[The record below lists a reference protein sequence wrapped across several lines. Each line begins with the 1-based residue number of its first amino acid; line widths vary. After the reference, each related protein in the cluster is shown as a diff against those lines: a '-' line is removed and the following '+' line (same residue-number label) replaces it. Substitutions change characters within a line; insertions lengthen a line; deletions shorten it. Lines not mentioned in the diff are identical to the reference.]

1 MWYTSSTQL
10 TYNRIFNFAV
20 GVRGGGKTFNSLK
33 ECIEKHL
40 KEKKSGKAWEFIY
53 LRRRVVD
60 LDDACNGSKDSGDLF
75 ADIRAKG
82 FFPEH
87 ELKVVSDKSG
97 GYNFYCDG
105 KIMGYG
111 KALSTAASRRSTSKP
126 NVKRIIYDEF
136 LIDNTAGST
145 QRYLNNGDEM
155 FLFNNFYETI
165 ARGRDIPVLFIG
177 NAFSMVNPYF
187 LSLNITNSLR
197 SVNIEDNKVYKG
209 KAWTVVFWKDEEF
222 IEERSKTQFF
232 QATEGTEFSKHA
244 FGNSFYLDRVDFIK
258 KRPKDTEHQF
268 SLVYL
273 GKTYGVWVDWEKG
286 KYFVS
291 TKGANTSRD
300 KTISMSLSDNKP
312 NNVSIRR
319 YRNMPFMKAFRM
331 AADNNSIF
339 YDSQEAFNMMSEII
353 YLLKTIT

>member
-1 MWYTSSTQL
+1 MWYTSTKQL

-40 KEKKSGKAWEFIY
+40 KEKKAGREWEFIY

-60 LDDACNGSKDSGDLF
+60 LDDACAGSKGSGDLF
-75 ADIRAKG
+75 ADLRAKG
-82 FFPEH
+82 YFNEH

-105 KIMGYG
+105 VIMGYG
-111 KALSTAASRRSTSKP
+111 KALSTASSRRSASKP
-126 NVKRIIYDEF
+126 YVKRILFDEF
-136 LIDNTAGST
+136 LIDDT
-145 QRYLNNGDEM
+145 QSNMKYLNSGEEF
-155 FLFNNFYETI
+155 FLFSNFYETI

-187 LSLNITNSLR
+187 IALGIR
-197 SVNIEDNKVYKG
+197 IQNIENNKIYKG
-209 KAWTVVFWKDEEF
+209 KSWTVIFWRDEEF
-222 IEERSKTQFF
+222 IATREQTQFF
-232 QATEGTEFSKHA
+232 QATEGTKFSEHA
-244 FGNSFYLDRVDFIK
+244 FGNTFYLDRHDFLK
-258 KRPKDTEHQF
+258 KRPKDSEHQF
-268 SLVYL
+268 SLVYM
-273 GKTYGVWVDWEKG
+273 GKTYGVWVDWIKG
-286 KYFVS
+286 EYFVS
-291 TKGANTSRD
+291 SKGANTSRD
-300 KTISMSLSDNKP
+300 KTISMSLADNKP

-319 YRNMPFMKAFRM
+319 YRNMPFIKAFRM

-339 YDSQEAFNMMSEII
+339 YDSQEAYNSMNEVI